1 MCIESLRD
9 RIKADAERIAE
20 LERDFAAIRVAV
32 GSDDIAAFESHY
44 VKPMYE
50 MKRHAEAAE
59 AHDKESEA
67 FLVHQ
72 QKRTEA
78 AEADNRELQSA
89 LSLRDAQYHAAEAR
103 AKAMDFILVEM
114 RGRGWSDKQVN
125 DVVNDYA
132 RRIDYALKG
141 EST

>member
-1 MCIESLRD
+1 MNTYPEMNEKIVSILRMTRADNLAAYAAQRIEEL
-9 RIKADAERIAE
+9 EAE
-20 LERDFAAIRVAV
+20 LNAWRAR
-32 GSDDIAAFESHY
+32 
-44 VKPMYE
+44 
-50 MKRHAEAAE
+50 
-59 AHDKESEA
+59 DKESEA

-72 QKRTEA
+72 QHR